1 MQALEANPEELVHRI
16 VAGDRRAE
24 SELVARYGEGLRFVT
39 QRWVRDAATAEDLC
53 QETFRL
59 ALTKIRGGEVRE
71 PGQIVAF
78 LRSLAKNLSTQL
90 YRRAEHRRS
99 VAGEPETLSQ
109 VSDPGRGQLAELLD
123 REARQ
128 RVRKVLAEMGTE
140 RDREVLYRF
149 YIAEQSTE
157 RICADLQLPAEH
169 LYRVLHRARARYRKH
184 FEESAGAEA

>member
-24 SELVARYGEGLRFVT
+24 GELVARYGEGLRFVA

-90 YRRAEHRRS
+90 YRRAEHRRT
-99 VAGEPETLSQ
+99 VAGEPETLDRLP
-109 VSDPGRGQLAELLD
+109 DPGHGPLAELLD
-123 REARQ
+123 RETRQ
-128 RVRKVLAEMGTE
+128 RVRKVLAELGTE

-149 YIAEQSTE
+149 YIAEQSSE

-169 LYRVLHRARARYRKH
+169 LYRVLHRARARYRKL
-184 FEESAGAEA
+184 FEESVGAEA

>member
-1 MQALEANPEELVHRI
+1 MLALETDPEELVHRI
-16 VAGDRRAE
+16 VAGDRHAE
-24 SELVARYGEGLRFVT
+24 GELVARYGEGLRFVT

-90 YRRAEHRRS
+90 YRRAEHRRT
-99 VAGEPETLSQ
+99 VAGEPEALNQ
-109 VSDPGRGQLAELLD
+109 LPDPGRGQLAELLD
-123 REARQ
+123 REERQ
-128 RVRKVLAEMGTE
+128 RVRKVLAELGTD
-140 RDREVLYRF
+140 RDREVLFRF

-169 LYRVLHRARARYRKH
+169 LYRVLHRARARYRKL
-184 FEESAGAEA
+184 FERSAGAEA